1 MTSDAISAHIRSQ
14 LAPLVT
20 AIDEE
25 GFYPE
30 AFLRGLGP
38 LGGFV
43 GYEDLA
49 RQIEVTTEVGR
60 LCGATAFLVWCQS
73 TCAWY
78 LRQAPNEAVRERY
91 LAPIA
96 RSELLAGTGM
106 SNPVKHLAGIENIN
120 LLARRDGDSY
130 VVNGTLPWVSN
141 VGPGHIAMVAAAVE
155 NDGYAMLATPCGAEG
170 IALLPCPKFS
180 GLEGTRTRSLRF
192 ADYRVEPDH
201 VLAHPNEFAAFIRRI
216 KPGFLLGQTGIGFG
230 IVEGSL
236 RDIRAA
242 SAGRAHVNV
251 YLDHQGPDLAEELS
265 ALQAQAQVLSKA
277 TQGGR
282 GPILEALKLRA
293 RVSELALKATQSAA
307 LHAGAKGY
315 LMRHPAQRRLREA
328 LFVAIVTPALKHLRK
343 EIQDLERTQAAAA

>member
-1 MTSDAISAHIRSQ
+1 MTSDAISAHIRLQ
-14 LAPLVT
+14 LAPLVS
-20 AIDEE
+20 AVDEE

-43 GYEDLA
+43 GHEDLA
-49 RQIEVTTEVGR
+49 RQIQVTTQIGSQ
-60 LCGATAFLVWCQS
+60 CGATAFLVWCQS

-78 LRQAPNEAVRERY
+78 LRHAPNEAARERY

-96 RSELLAGTGM
+96 RAELLAGTGM
-106 SNPVKHLAGIENIN
+106 SNLVKHLAGIERIN
-120 LLARRDGDSY
+120 LVARRDGDGY

-141 VGPGHIAMVAAAVE
+141 VGPGHLAMVAAAVE
-155 NDGYAMLATPCGAEG
+155 DEGYAMLAARCGAEG
-170 IALLPCPKFS
+170 LALLPCPRFS

-192 ADYRVEPDH
+192 ADYRADAQH
-201 VLAHPNEFAAFIRRI
+201 VLAHPQQFAAFIRRI
-216 KPGFLLGQTGIGFG
+216 KPGFLLGQAGIGFG
-230 IVEGSL
+230 IVQGSL

-251 YLDHQGPDLAEELS
+251 FLDHQGPGLAEELA
-265 ALQAQAQVLSKA
+265 ALQARAEGLAKA
-277 TQGGR
+277 AQGGN
-282 GPILEALKLRA
+282 GPILEVLKVRA
-293 RVSELALKATQSAA
+293 CTSELALKATQSAA

-343 EIQDLERTQAAAA
+343 EIRDFERTQAVAA